1 MFAEI
6 ITIGDELL
14 IGQVVDTNS
23 AWMAQKLN
31 AIGIR
36 VKQITSVSDNAAH
49 IYKALTEAKERAEV
63 VFITGGL
70 GPTKDDITKSVLLD
84 FFGGELEINEQAL
97 KNIHAIFARYNKPVL
112 PANHQQA
119 AVPSSCEIILNLQGT
134 APGMY
139 FFQNNCHYFS
149 MPGVPFEMIDMMEN
163 SIIPKL
169 SQTLKL
175 PFVLHE
181 TILTAGIGESFLADL
196 IIEEEAQLPAH
207 IQLAYLPKLG
217 QVRLRLSA
225 FGDNRSTLETE
236 LNFHKTAIAAET
248 MLIQILRRAKDL
260 MAQGTK
266 LNCSKPLFV
275 FLSRTYTWDEFANN
289 EKLLLA
295 FTDLDDHDIWAALK
309 DWKNEKDKI
318 LRHLCESFL
327 TRKLFKCKLGTQPLP
342 KSKITEIETKIQ
354 ESLGIGFEELSYFVV
369 EGSTSN
375 AAYVQ
380 GDNTIKMVDKQGQV
394 VELMLASDLPTIQA
408 LSKIVKKY
416 YFCCPKS
423 VYLQGELS

>member
-1 MFAEI
+1 
-6 ITIGDELL
+6 
-14 IGQVVDTNS
+14 
-23 AWMAQKLN
+23 
-31 AIGIR
+31 
-36 VKQITSVSDNAAH
+36 
-49 IYKALTEAKERAEV
+49 
-63 VFITGGL
+63 
-70 GPTKDDITKSVLLD
+70 
-84 FFGGELEINEQAL
+84 
-97 KNIHAIFARYNKPVL
+97 
-112 PANHQQA
+112 
-119 AVPSSCEIILNLQGT
+119 
-134 APGMY
+134 
-139 FFQNNCHYFS
+139 
-149 MPGVPFEMIDMMEN
+149 
-163 SIIPKL
+163 
-169 SQTLKL
+169 
-175 PFVLHE
+175 
-181 TILTAGIGESFLADL
+181 
-196 IIEEEAQLPAH
+196 
-207 IQLAYLPKLG
+207 
-217 QVRLRLSA
+217 
-225 FGDNRSTLETE
+225 
-236 LNFHKTAIAAET
+236 

-327 TRKLFKCKLGTQPLP
+327 TRKLYKCKLGTQPLP